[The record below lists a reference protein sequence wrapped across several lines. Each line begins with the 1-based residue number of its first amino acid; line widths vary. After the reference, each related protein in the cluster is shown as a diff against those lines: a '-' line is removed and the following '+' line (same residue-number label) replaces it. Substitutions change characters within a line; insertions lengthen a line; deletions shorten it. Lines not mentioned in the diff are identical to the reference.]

1 MLKSIENQTVSS
13 GNTNGPNRSPRG
25 QSAASMHG
33 AEVESLCKKRSSMYQ
48 SEVKERLAHDEW
60 AAVMHKIAS
69 DQDRKAFE
77 KLFAHFSPKI
87 KSFCMMLRSQ
97 HTSPQMADE
106 LVQDV
111 MIKVWTKAQYFNSDK
126 ASVSTWI
133 FTIARNCRT
142 DYLRKLKRTETPLV
156 ADDLW
161 PMAEEEAPFASLEQ
175 RRIEKNIHHALTLL
189 PPEQAEALKQI
200 YISGKTH
207 AEVASALGLPLGTV
221 KSRVRLAIAK
231 LRISM
236 GELFA
241 DEADAEPADATGSN
255 KAAGAE
261 LEP

>member
-1 MLKSIENQTVSS
+1 
-13 GNTNGPNRSPRG
+13 
-25 QSAASMHG
+25 
-33 AEVESLCKKRSSMYQ
+33 
-48 SEVKERLAHDEW
+48 
-60 AAVMHKIAS
+60 
-69 DQDRKAFE
+69 
-77 KLFAHFSPKI
+77 
-87 KSFCMMLRSQ
+87 
-97 HTSPQMADE
+97 
-106 LVQDV
+106 
-111 MIKVWTKAQYFNSDK
+111 
-126 ASVSTWI
+126 
-133 FTIARNCRT
+133 
-142 DYLRKLKRTETPLV
+142 
-156 ADDLW
+156 
-161 PMAEEEAPFASLEQ
+161 MAEEEAPFASLEQ

>member
-1 MLKSIENQTVSS
+1 
-13 GNTNGPNRSPRG
+13 
-25 QSAASMHG
+25 
-33 AEVESLCKKRSSMYQ
+33 
-48 SEVKERLAHDEW
+48 
-60 AAVMHKIAS
+60 
-69 DQDRKAFE
+69 
-77 KLFAHFSPKI
+77 
-87 KSFCMMLRSQ
+87 
-97 HTSPQMADE
+97 MADE

-111 MIKVWTKAQYFNSDK
+111 MIKVWTKAEYFNSDK

-236 GELFA
+236 GELLLA
-241 DEADAEPADATGSN
+241 EEAEAEPADATGSN